1 MAFIS
6 TFAKDEGENASF
18 TADYDRI
25 RSRVRGLARVLA
37 EANVDPLYAIAAL
50 AETVA
55 GIYTEQEVKQ
65 ISEISAHLVNTM
77 KAQDEAEQEW
87 LAANGEDQND

>member
-18 TADYDRI
+18 TADFGRI

-37 EANVDPLYAIAAL
+37 EANIDPLYAIAAL
-50 AETVA
+50 AETLE
-55 GIYTEQEVKQ
+55 GMYTEQEVEQ
-65 ISEISAHLVNTM
+65 ISEIVCSSYQYH
-77 KAQDEAEQEW
+77 D
-87 LAANGEDQND
+87 GSG